1 MNHVSTSSADIGAT
15 PATAV
20 PAPAWAKLLRR
31 YNQWIMFDMGG
42 GPRPLS
48 LAWVINLQKG
58 ASFPFLAFLMW
69 FYADKTPAATAP
81 AAWLYLVLHGCYGLN
96 WLTKDLVFPDANWQ
110 GRATWASC
118 IVSMLGL
125 TFYWLAGWIVI
136 SGSSP
141 YHYPL
146 PDLIW
151 FAICTTICILGCLI
165 MTAADVQK
173 YVTLKLKRGLITDG
187 MFTYIRHPNYL
198 GEMMI
203 YGSLALL
210 AWHWAAAL
218 VLAYYWGTMFSTNM
232 AMKEASMS
240 RYPAWAAYK
249 KRSWWLVPGIF

>member
-1 MNHVSTSSADIGAT
+1 MQQDSTVT
-15 PATAV
+15 TAV

-42 GPRPLS
+42 GPRPFK

-58 ASFPFLAFLMW
+58 ASFPLLAFLMW
-69 FYADKTPAATAP
+69 FYADKTAAATST
-81 AAWLYLVLHGCYGLN
+81 AAWIYLALHGSYGLN
-96 WLTKDLVFPDANWQ
+96 WLAKDLLFPDANWQ
-110 GRATWASC
+110 GRATIGAC
-118 IVSMLGL
+118 LNAVVGL
-125 TFYWLAGWIVI
+125 AFYWAAGWILI
-136 SGSSP
+136 SGHA
-141 YHYPL
+141 YNYPL
-146 PDLIW
+146 PEAVWLGL
-151 FAICTTICILGCLI
+151 CVTLCVLGCII

-173 YVTLKLKRGLITDG
+173 FVTLKLKRGLITDG
-187 MFTYIRHPNYL
+187 MFTYVRHPNYL

-203 YGSLALL
+203 YGALALL
-210 AWHWAAAL
+210 AWHWFAAL